1 MEVLLAALTGVA
13 LIVLLLV
20 VAIGVYLITEELKKI
35 NSHMAKISWGV
46 RAIEGE
52 TDLLTAHV
60 PPLIET
66 FAGLDGGAKVIAER
80 LTSAER
86 RLAAAGALLA
96 AGKGGQ

>member
-1 MEVLLAALTGVA
+1 MEVLLAALTGAA

-20 VAIGVYLITEELKKI
+20 VAVGVYLITEELKKI
-35 NSHMAKISWGV
+35 NRTMAKISWGV

-52 TDLLTAHV
+52 TGLLTAQV

-66 FAGLDGGAKVIAER
+66 FAGLDAGAKVIAER

>member
-1 MEVLLAALTGVA
+1 MVEVRLALATGIA

-20 VAIGVYLITEELKKI
+20 VALGVYYITEALKGI
-35 NSHMAKISWGV
+35 NKTMAKISWGV

-52 TDLLTAHV
+52 TDLITSQV

-66 FAGLDGGAKVIAER
+66 FTVIDDGAKIIATR

-86 RLAAAGALLA
+86 NLAAAGQLLGV
-96 AGKGGQ
+96 GKG

>member
-1 MEVLLAALTGVA
+1 MEVLLAALTGAA

-20 VAIGVYLITEELKKI
+20 VAIGVYLITEELKRI
-35 NSHMAKISWGV
+35 NRHMANISWGV

-80 LTSAER
+80 LTSAEQ
-86 RLAAAGALLA
+86 RLAAAGRLLG
-96 AGKGGQ
+96 AGKGGE

>member
-1 MEVLLAALTGVA
+1 MDVLLAALTGAA

-35 NSHMAKISWGV
+35 NRTMAKISWGV

-52 TDLLTAHV
+52 TDLITAHV

-86 RLAAAGALLA
+86 RLAAAGQLLA
-96 AGKGGQ
+96 SGKET

>member
-1 MEVLLAALTGVA
+1 METLLAALTGAA

-35 NSHMAKISWGV
+35 NRTMAKISWGV

>member
-13 LIVLLLV
+13 LVALLLV
-20 VAIGVYLITEELKKI
+20 VSVGVYLITEELKKI
-35 NSHMAKISWGV
+35 NTTMAKISWGV

-66 FAGLDGGAKVIAER
+66 FAGLDAGASVIAAR
-80 LTSAER
+80 LTSAEQ
-86 RLAAAGALLA
+86 RLAAAGRLLA

>member
-1 MEVLLAALTGVA
+1 MEVQLAALTGAA

-35 NSHMAKISWGV
+35 NRTMAKISWGV

-52 TDLLTAHV
+52 TDLLTAFV
-60 PPLIET
+60 PPLIDT

-86 RLAAAGALLA
+86 RLAAAGQLLG
-96 AGKGGQ
+96 AGKIGK

>member
-1 MEVLLAALTGVA
+1 MEVLLAALTGAA

-20 VAIGVYLITEELKKI
+20 VAIGVYLIAEELKKI
-35 NSHMAKISWGV
+35 NKTMAKISWGV

-52 TDLLTAHV
+52 TDLITAHV

-66 FAGLDGGAKVIAER
+66 FAGLDAGAKVIAER

-86 RLAAAGALLA
+86 RLAAAGQLLA

>member
-1 MEVLLAALTGVA
+1 MEVLLAALTGTA
-13 LIVLLLV
+13 LIVLLAV
-20 VAIGVYLITEELKKI
+20 VAVGVYLITEELRKI
-35 NSHMAKISWGV
+35 NKTMAKISWGV

-52 TDLLTAHV
+52 TDLITAHV

-86 RLAAAGALLA
+86 RLAAAGRLLGV
-96 AGKGGQ
+96 GKEG